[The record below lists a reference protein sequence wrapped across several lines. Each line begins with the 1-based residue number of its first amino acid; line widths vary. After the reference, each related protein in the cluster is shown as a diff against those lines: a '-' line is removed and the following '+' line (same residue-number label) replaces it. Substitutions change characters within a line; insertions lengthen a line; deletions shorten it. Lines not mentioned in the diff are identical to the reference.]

1 MNHGRRTALIL
12 GFCSLLCLLACS
24 GCPSAPPVIIDTTD
38 VDGIIVDVT
47 DTAGDIEV
55 QTVTVYQT
63 VEKLIYNASPE
74 EKALVEKQFTE
85 LRATIS
91 HLKTLGPE
99 LARVH
104 AIEVGKLAQEL
115 ARLAPFEVEAEKQKA
130 AKWRAYALAGILA
143 AVVGIG
149 VVLKLKGFP

>member
-1 MNHGRRTALIL
+1 M
-12 GFCSLLCLLACS
+12 
-24 GCPSAPPVIIDTTD
+24 
-38 VDGIIVDVT
+38 
-47 DTAGDIEV
+47 

-115 ARLAPFEVEAEKQKA
+115 ARLAPFEVEGRET
-130 AKWRAYALAGILA
+130 
-143 AVVGIG
+143 
-149 VVLKLKGFP
+149 KGR

>member
-1 MNHGRRTALIL
+1 MNHGRRRR
-12 GFCSLLCLLACS
+12 FVLACVVVWVVLVCS

-38 VDGIIVDVT
+38 VDTTIVDVT
-47 DTAGDIEV
+47 DTAGTIET

-63 VEKLIYNASPE
+63 VEKLIYSASPE
-74 EKALVEKQFTE
+74 EKALVEKQFND
-85 LRATIS
+85 LRASIT

-104 AIEVGKLAQEL
+104 AIEVGKMAQEI
-115 ARLAPFEVEAEKQKA
+115 ARLVPFEIEAEKQKA
-130 AKWRAYALAGILA
+130 AKWRAYGIAGILA
-143 AVVGIG
+143 ALIVIG

>member
-1 MNHGRRTALIL
+1 MNERRRRSVLV
-12 GFCSLLCLLACS
+12 FCSVLLVLACC

-38 VDGIIVDVT
+38 VDGIIVDVS

-55 QTVTVYQT
+55 QTIMVYQT

-74 EKALVEKQFTE
+74 EKALVDKQFIE

-99 LARVH
+99 LARIH

-115 ARLAPFEVEAEKQKA
+115 ARLAPFEIEAEKQKA

>member
-1 MNHGRRTALIL
+1 MSGRRRFSIL
-12 GFCSLLCLLACS
+12 ACVAIWAVLVCS

-47 DTAGDIEV
+47 DTAGTIET

-63 VEKLIYNASPE
+63 VEKLIYSASPE
-74 EKALVEKQFTE
+74 EKALVDKQFND
-85 LRATIS
+85 LRASIT

-104 AIEVGKLAQEL
+104 AIEVGKMAQEI
-115 ARLAPFEVEAEKQKA
+115 ARLVPFEIEAEKQKA
-130 AKWRAYALAGILA
+130 AKWRAYGIAGILA
-143 AVVGIG
+143 ALIVIG

>member
-1 MNHGRRTALIL
+1 MNHGRRRRFVLACVVVWVVLI
-12 GFCSLLCLLACS
+12 CS

-47 DTAGDIEV
+47 GTAGTIET

-63 VEKLIYNASPE
+63 VEKLIYSASPE
-74 EKALVEKQFTE
+74 EKALVEKQFND
-85 LRATIS
+85 LRASIT

-104 AIEVGKLAQEL
+104 AIEVGKMAQEI
-115 ARLAPFEVEAEKQKA
+115 ARLVPFEIEAEKQKA
-130 AKWRAYALAGILA
+130 AKWRAYGIAGILA
-143 AVVGIG
+143 ALIVIG